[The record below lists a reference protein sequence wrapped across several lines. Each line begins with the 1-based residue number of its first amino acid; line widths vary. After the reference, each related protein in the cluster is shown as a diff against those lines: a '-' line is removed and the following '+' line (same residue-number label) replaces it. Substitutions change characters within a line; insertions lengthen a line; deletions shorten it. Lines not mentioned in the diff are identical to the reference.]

1 MGIKASKIAK
11 EMPVAPFQGGVSIRL
26 IDDAASIV
34 GEKSSAAL
42 VAQASVLRSWQGG
55 VTSLHHHT

>member
-42 VAQASVLRSWQGG
+42 VAQASV
-55 VTSLHHHT
+55 